1 MGLSP
6 QTELYFI
13 RHGIAADRGT
23 YANDGER
30 PLTDQGRSRTQAVAK
45 RLVDLGCRVE
55 LILSSPLVRAH
66 QTTQI
71 LLEANFAPTS
81 KTLDWLAPGGHLKN
95 WLPWLAE
102 WQMAHPVSRLA
113 LVGHEPDLSH
123 WAQELVHSQVSDR
136 WQLKKAGVIGV
147 AVPAAERAIGRGELF
162 WLTPPRLLL

>member
-1 MGLSP
+1 MALSP

-23 YANDGER
+23 YANDDER
-30 PLTDQGRSRTQAVAK
+30 PLTDQGRSRTQAVAE
-45 RLVDLGCRVE
+45 RLVALGCRVE
-55 LILSSPLVRAH
+55 TILSSPLVRAH

-71 LLEANFAPTS
+71 LLEAGLAPTS
-81 KTLDWLAPGGHLKN
+81 ETLDLLAPGGRLPA
-95 WLPWLAE
+95 WLPWLSE

-123 WAQELVHSQVSDR
+123 WAQQLVHGEASDR

-147 AVPAAERAIGRGELF
+147 EIAAAKEAIGRGELF
-162 WLTPPRLLL
+162 CLVPPRLLL